1 MVTKLI
7 RKPLRA
13 QEKSGSPQ
21 CVRKES
27 RTLKSRSQCSS
38 LCHLSP
44 EGIQRNKDKEK
55 RREKRKERQKRRN
68 KKRERKIHGDG
79 CGGGGGGVWCVA
91 CV

>member
-55 RREKRKERQKRRN
+55 RREKQKVRQK
-68 KKRERKIHGDG
+68 KKKKKKQKNEKEKYT
-79 CGGGGGGVWCVA
+79 VVL
-91 CV
+91 